1 MRVVVTGATGN
12 VGTAVLR
19 ALEDEPSVDE
29 VVGLARRAEGP
40 PLEKVTWTQADVRDR
55 AALDAAFR
63 GADAVVH
70 LAWVIQP
77 SRDRDLSL
85 DVNVEGSRE
94 VFAAAAGAGVRT
106 LVHASSLGAY
116 SPVTGSPK
124 VREDWATDGIATSFY
139 SRDKAAAERL
149 LDDLERDAPR
159 MRVVRLR
166 PALIFQRSAAQEIR
180 RLFVGPLL
188 PSPLLRPG
196 LIPVMPKIAGVR
208 FQAVH
213 SDDIG
218 DAYRRAVVQEDAR
231 GAFNIAAEDVL
242 DVGTVAQLLRA
253 RTVPVPFG
261 LARAAASLSWRARL
275 QPTPPGWLD
284 LAAQAPLLDCTRA
297 REELGWTPSMSG
309 RDALAE
315 LLEGL
320 RDRAGGETPP
330 LADDAGGPARVRE
343 VTTGV
348 GAGT

>member
-19 ALEDEPSVDE
+19 ALEREPAVDA
-29 VVGLARRAEGP
+29 VVGVARRAAGP
-40 PLEKVTWTQADVRDR
+40 GLSKVTWAQGDVRDR
-55 AALDAAFR
+55 AALDALVA

-77 SRDRDLSL
+77 ARDRDLSL

-94 VFAAAAGAGVRT
+94 VFAAAAAAGVRT

-116 SPVTGSPK
+116 SPVAGSPK
-124 VREDWATDGIATSFY
+124 VRETWATEGIPTSFY

-149 LDDLERDAPR
+149 LDDLEREAPR

-166 PALIFQRSAAQEIR
+166 PGLIFQRSAAQEIR

-196 LIPVMPKIAGVR
+196 LVPVLPRIAGVR

-213 SDDIG
+213 ADDVG
-218 DAYRRAVVQEDAR
+218 DAFRRAVVQEDAR
-231 GAFNIAAEDVL
+231 GAFNIAADDVL
-242 DVGTVAQLLRA
+242 DVGTVADLLGA

-261 LARAAASLSWRARL
+261 VARAAASLAYRARL

-297 REELGWTPSMSG
+297 REELGWTPSMPG

-320 RDRAGGETPP
+320 RDRAGGDTPP

-343 VTTGV
+343 ITTGV
-348 GAGT
+348 GART